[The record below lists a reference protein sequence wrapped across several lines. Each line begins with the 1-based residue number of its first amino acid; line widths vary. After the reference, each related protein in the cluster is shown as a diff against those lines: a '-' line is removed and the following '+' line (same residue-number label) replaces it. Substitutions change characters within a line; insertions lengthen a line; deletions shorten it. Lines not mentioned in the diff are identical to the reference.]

1 VTGFARRFRWLS
13 PIALALA
20 ACGSTAPAAQSENA
34 KPSRIGGYGNLQFG
48 MSFAEST
55 ELTGLS
61 RFNPAAVK
69 GCLLELAVRGCYLT
83 PDDNL
88 ISYTSVDG
96 VPYTLALSF
105 NRFDK
110 LTDISLKYEREM
122 IDDPDQKMS
131 LEDCR
136 AIHERTADWLVK
148 DFGAFEQKKEKGVE
162 IVKTAKGSEY
172 SYHLDGTTFI
182 ASFQKNLSDKRRIS
196 LVSHYMVLGSNTTCS
211 IGAEFSEPDTVE
223 RWELSPDEKKQLNE
237 VTKG

>member
-1 VTGFARRFRWLS
+1 
-13 PIALALA
+13 
-20 ACGSTAPAAQSENA
+20 
-34 KPSRIGGYGNLQFG
+34 

-55 ELTGLS
+55 GLTGLS

-83 PDDNL
+83 PDNNL

-96 VPYTLALSF
+96 IPYTLALSF

-148 DFGAFEQKKEKGVE
+148 DFGR
-162 IVKTAKGSEY
+162 SEEHT
-172 SYHLDGTTFI
+172 SELQ
-182 ASFQKNLSDKRRIS
+182 SLMRIS
-196 LVSHYMVLGSNTTCS
+196 NAV
-211 IGAEFSEPDTVE
+211 
-223 RWELSPDEKKQLNE
+223 
-237 VTKG
+237 